1 MTKLS
6 DYVDSV
12 VSGDAE
18 AVEFVRPEPHEREEE
33 FSSSVSEDD
42 SESAEGNVPRPGES
56 ADSLPP
62 QAPEEGAEQPVVEDD
77 GIWQ

>member
-1 MTKLS
+1 MTKRRPLEENFGDKVTKLS

-33 FSSSVSEDD
+33 FSESESESEGE
-42 SESAEGNVPRPGES
+42 SESAEGNVPRPGEI

-62 QAPEEGAEQPVVEDD
+62 PAP
-77 GIWQ
+77 